1 MIKNTFFKISGLVV
15 ASVMAVL
22 LVAVPA
28 SASGFEYEYM
38 LKIMQR
44 SFVEKSRIAEL
55 VRVKYPEL
63 AGDVLNII
71 EAKYST
77 LPQKMPQIVNS
88 CFKNGAKDKLKLIR
102 AAVKEFRAGY
112 DGSIS
117 AFIKEFAETV
127 LKANPNLVDDL
138 LAKRSELKSL
148 APKHESVIKTLADSK
163 EEIKKIMQT
172 RQAAVRDEI
181 KSSAMANFNKFSA
194 ADVKKAAAELKAFKD
209 DNPQI
214 IERAEA
220 SGKKYPE
227 MKKPAL
233 IFVSLLKEPD
243 AMVKLAGIVD
253 DNLKNEIY
261 AFIDGFLETLIK
273 DGKADYFGARAEIA
287 DLLDRKNPGVLFK
300 AAKFKL
306 EVKREM
312 GAFIAEKYP
321 ALPAKVSSLLD
332 KHFGGISGKILDT
345 INKEQPE
352 LVKGVIARLRSEFG
366 GLENDINALLAEK
379 YPSLL
384 SDIENGVQK

>member
-1 MIKNTFFKISGLVV
+1 MFKNTCFKISGLVV

-38 LKIMQR
+38 LKLMQR
-44 SFVEKSRIAEL
+44 SFVEKNRIAQL
-55 VRVKYPEL
+55 IRVKYPEL

-71 EAKYST
+71 EAKYSS

-88 CFKNGAKDKLKLIR
+88 CFKNGTKDKLKLIR
-102 AAVKEFRAGY
+102 SAVKEFRAGY

-117 AFIKEFAETV
+117 AFIKEFAETI
-127 LKANPNLVDDL
+127 LKANPNLVEDL
-138 LAKRSELKSL
+138 LAKRGELKNL
-148 APKHESVIKTLADSK
+148 APKHESVIQTLADSK
-163 EEIKKIMQT
+163 EEIKKIMQA

-181 KSSAMANFNKFSA
+181 KSSAMANFNKFSP

-209 DNPQI
+209 GNPQI

-233 IFVSLLKEPD
+233 ILVSLLKEPD
-243 AMVKLAGIVD
+243 ALVKLAGIVD
-253 DNLKNEIY
+253 DNLKNQIY

-306 EVKREM
+306 EVKREI
-312 GAFIAEKYP
+312 GAFLAEKYP
-321 ALPAKVSSLLD
+321 SLHEKVSALLD

-366 GLENDINALLAEK
+366 GLESDINTLLKEK

>member
-1 MIKNTFFKISGLVV
+1 MNKNTFFKISGLVV
-15 ASVMAVL
+15 AFVMAVL
-22 LVAVPA
+22 FAAVPA
-28 SASGFEYEYM
+28 YASQFEYEYI

-44 SFVEKSRIAEL
+44 SFAEKTRIAQL

-77 LPQKMPQIVNS
+77 LPQKMPLIVNS
-88 CFKNGAKDKLKLIR
+88 SFKNGAKDKLKLIR

-112 DGSIS
+112 DGSAS
-117 AFIKEFAETV
+117 AFIKEFADTV

-138 LAKRSELKSL
+138 LAKRNELKNL
-148 APKHESVIKTLADSK
+148 APKHESVIQTLADSK
-163 EEIKKIMQT
+163 EEIKKIIQT

-181 KSSAMANFNKFSA
+181 KSSAMANLNKFSP
-194 ADVKKAAAELKAFKD
+194 ADIKKAAAELKAFKD
-209 DNPQI
+209 ENPGI
-214 IERAEA
+214 VERAEA

-233 IFVSLLKEPD
+233 IFLSILKEPD
-243 AMVKLAGIVD
+243 ALVKLAGIID
-253 DNLKNEIY
+253 DKLKNEIY

-287 DLLDRKNPGVLFK
+287 DLLASKNPGFIFK
-300 AAKFKL
+300 AAKLKL

-321 ALPAKVSSLLD
+321 ALPEKISALLD
-332 KHFGGISGKILDT
+332 KHFGGISVKILAM

-366 GLENDINALLAEK
+366 GLESDINALLSEK